1 MTDLLYDVIWAL
13 MYCVALRLSP
23 CDVTQASW
31 RPPCGVRRVIQK
43 RSQLYTKKSNVSR
56 KILYGLSMSS
66 SPNLNIHLLWVF
78 FSFKPYSF
86 YTFHTFHILLCTL
99 LLCFFTANYDQKY
112 KTLSTPN
119 LRTTRGTRCAG
130 GPGHSRTPQ
139 KSNLFKSFLVNFG
152 LCWWIFYIFDH
163 LIRIWTHT
171 HQKCYFDI
179 TKNLHPSQK

>member
-23 CDVTQASW
+23 CDVTQQASW
-31 RPPCGVRRVIQK
+31 RLPCGVRRVIQK

-56 KILYGLSMSS
+56 KMLYGLSMSS

-86 YTFHTFHILLCTL
+86 YTFNSFHILLCTL
-99 LLCFFTANYDQKY
+99 LLCFFTANYGQKY
-112 KTLSTPN
+112 KTLYTPN
-119 LRTTRGTRCAG
+119 LCTTRGTR
-130 GPGHSRTPQ
+130 PLENPQ
-139 KSNLFKSFLVNFG
+139 ISNLYKSFLVNFG
-152 LCWWIFYIFDH
+152 LCWWIFDIFDH